1 MSSKKEIPD
10 NSSVYALRLHPNQD
24 LRKEIL
30 AFAIAKNIEAG
41 YIITCVGSLKKAAL
55 RFANQ
60 PNTTYLENKFEI
72 VSLVGMFGASS
83 GAHLHISISDGEGCT
98 LGGHVNDGNIIYTT
112 AEIVVGEI
120 LDVQFSRQIDSIT
133 TFKELVIEPKL

>member
-1 MSSKKEIPD
+1 
-10 NSSVYALRLHPNQD
+10 
-24 LRKEIL
+24 
-30 AFAIAKNIEAG
+30 
-41 YIITCVGSLKKAAL
+41 
-55 RFANQ
+55 
-60 PNTTYLENKFEI
+60 
-72 VSLVGMFGASS
+72 MFGASS